1 MAPSASMT
9 TPVLYGMPPG
19 LSSMMEKHP
28 QMLLSTHALRNAAIS
43 GPSSEHMIAGFVSID
58 RPWREYSGN
67 TTRSIVGK
75 FRRALATKST
85 IHWVCTARSVG
96 VTTLGSWSCTT
107 PKTTPFGDLFR
118 PPRPPVDMM
127 QQLSKQLSST
137 LTRSYC
143 A

>member
-1 MAPSASMT
+1 MT

-107 PKTTPFGDLFR
+107 AEDDAVRGLI
-118 PPRPPVDMM
+118 
-127 QQLSKQLSST
+127 QASKATGGHDAATKQATFFDTHSIILRVS
-137 LTRSYC
+137 
-143 A
+143 